1 LSRRSQSHEEEGSQA
16 ASANGGAAHR
26 HGSSLN
32 VRPMNMK
39 TSLLALL
46 ISVCLTA
53 TIRAQPLTDSTPA
66 ISLFDSVD
74 RVKSF
79 LKDEAKQDYSD
90 KYLSRITLHYFDGH
104 PKKGFAWVYSFSFK
118 TPRLGGDISI
128 YHYMDGKII
137 EFRHGP

>member
-1 LSRRSQSHEEEGSQA
+1 
-16 ASANGGAAHR
+16 
-26 HGSSLN
+26 
-32 VRPMNMK
+32 MK
-39 TSLLALL
+39 TAILALL

-74 RVKSF
+74 RIKIF
-79 LKDEAKQDYSD
+79 LKNEAKLEYSD
-90 KYLSRITLHYFDGH
+90 KYLSGITLRYFDGH
-104 PKKGFAWVYSFSFK
+104 PKKGFAWVYSFSYK

-128 YHYMDGKII
+128 YHYMDGIII